1 MTMDKGGNADLW
13 TVIIGGFG
21 SSGSYMSAFAAGLHD
36 CAGGVTVNHTLR
48 HGLGADAEV
57 ASVIRCL
64 PPPDRQATYSFSA
77 SAPVSEGGTSDTSHI
92 FPYSSSHWIR

>member
-1 MTMDKGGNADLW
+1 MSLSIVPCRSIELRTMDKRGDADVW

-36 CAGGVTVNHTLR
+36 CAGGRRVTVHHTLR

-64 PPPDRQATYSFSA
+64 PPPDR
-77 SAPVSEGGTSDTSHI
+77 
-92 FPYSSSHWIR
+92 